1 MHAVYA
7 DEAATVKMGDLKAED
22 RYTAKVNEYQKAG
35 KSSPKGSHI
44 KDIMRCLLQVA
55 GHAEMKRA
63 HEVLQEKYNVRSTKD
78 RVDSITHDLLCVIV
92 LDDDVIAEVQIG
104 FTSVVAM
111 KLLGHVGY
119 QYLRVDTKNL
129 GFGSGVGP
137 LFVHN

>member
-1 MHAVYA
+1 
-7 DEAATVKMGDLKAED
+7 MGSN
-22 RYTAKVNEYQKAG
+22 V
-35 KSSPKGSHI
+35 

-63 HEVLQEKYNVRSTKD
+63 HEVLLAKYNVRSTKD

-92 LDDDVIAEVQIG
+92 LDDEVIAEVQIG

-119 QYLRVDTKNL
+119 QYLRVDTTDLEK
-129 GFGSGVGP
+129 GSGLGP
-137 LFVHN
+137 LFVHDWFMPPSIHKINADGYGKFVA